1 VSGSN
6 VDIQRVVKSYVDNL
20 TDDLQICTAGFVLEL
35 ILLREKDL
43 VLSNSLELS
52 HDELDLLVNVVCT
65 C

>member
-20 TDDLQICTAGFVLEL
+20 TDDLQMCTAGFVFEL